1 MAKKSNNTNK
11 SKKKSQNNSLI
22 KRVLIIIFGITAVV
36 CVVGGIFAYALFS
49 SNINIEKDKKEFL
62 LVYENDCYDDII
74 DKLVSKQ
81 IVKSKKTFEIAS
93 WLLNNKKQF
102 KSGRYQITSEM
113 NNLTLVRN
121 IMYGRQTP
129 ISISFNNVRTK
140 DVLAERLTKKLK
152 ISEEEFLAEL
162 YSEQTLKTLGFNKN
176 TVVSLFI
183 PNTYEVYWDITAEE
197 LIERMKKEYDL
208 FWNEERTAKLLD
220 VGLSKEEVST
230 LASIVE
236 EETRKKD
243 EQPVVAG
250 LYLNRIHKNIPLQ
263 ADPTVKFAVQDFS
276 LRRIYKKHLE
286 YDSPYNTYMYAGLPP
301 GPIRVPSIQAI
312 DAVLNFVNHDYIYM
326 CAKEDFSG
334 YHNFATSYKEHQ
346 ENAERYRRALNKRG
360 IK

>member
-81 IVKSKKTFEIAS
+81 IVKSKKTFKIAS

>member
-36 CVVGGIFAYALFS
+36 CVVCGIFAYALFS

-62 LVYENDCYDDII
+62 LIYENDCYDDII

-176 TVVSLFI
+176 TVISLFI

>member
-176 TVVSLFI
+176 TVICLFI

>member
-81 IVKSKKTFEIAS
+81 IVKSKKTFKIAS

-176 TVVSLFI
+176 TVISLFI

>member
-62 LVYENDCYDDII
+62 LIYENDCYDDII
-74 DKLVSKQ
+74 DKLVSKK

-176 TVVSLFI
+176 TVISLFI

>member
-1 MAKKSNNTNK
+1 MSE
-11 SKKKSQNNSLI
+11 
-22 KRVLIIIFGITAVV
+22 IIRHNIFNVSFWILFAVV
-36 CVVGGIFAYALFS
+36 YALR
-49 SNINIEKDKKEFL
+49 
-62 LVYENDCYDDII
+62 II
-74 DKLVSKQ
+74 HYTHMFQLNSYKPKVQLK
-81 IVKSKKTFEIAS
+81 

-162 YSEQTLKTLGFNKN
+162 YSEQKLKTLGFNKN
-176 TVVSLFI
+176 TVISLFI

-236 EETRKKD
+236 EETR
-243 EQPVVAG
+243 
-250 LYLNRIHKNIPLQ
+250 R
-263 ADPTVKFAVQDFS
+263 
-276 LRRIYKKHLE
+276 
-286 YDSPYNTYMYAGLPP
+286 
-301 GPIRVPSIQAI
+301 PS
-312 DAVLNFVNHDYIYM
+312 
-326 CAKEDFSG
+326 
-334 YHNFATSYKEHQ
+334 
-346 ENAERYRRALNKRG
+346 
-360 IK
+360 

>member
-1 MAKKSNNTNK
+1 M
-11 SKKKSQNNSLI
+11 
-22 KRVLIIIFGITAVV
+22 
-36 CVVGGIFAYALFS
+36 
-49 SNINIEKDKKEFL
+49 
-62 LVYENDCYDDII
+62 
-74 DKLVSKQ
+74 SKQ

-176 TVVSLFI
+176 TVISLFI

>member
-176 TVVSLFI
+176 TVISLFI

-243 EQPVVAG
+243 KQPVVAG

>member
-102 KSGRYQITSEM
+102 KSGRYQITSKM

-176 TVVSLFI
+176 TVISLFI

>member
-81 IVKSKKTFEIAS
+81 IVKSKKTFKIAS

-176 TVVSLFI
+176 TVISLFI

-208 FWNEERTAKLLD
+208 FWNEERSAKLLD

>member
-81 IVKSKKTFEIAS
+81 IVKSKKTFKIAS

-250 LYLNRIHKNIPLQ
+250 L
-263 ADPTVKFAVQDFS
+263 
-276 LRRIYKKHLE
+276 
-286 YDSPYNTYMYAGLPP
+286 
-301 GPIRVPSIQAI
+301 
-312 DAVLNFVNHDYIYM
+312 
-326 CAKEDFSG
+326 
-334 YHNFATSYKEHQ
+334 
-346 ENAERYRRALNKRG
+346 
-360 IK
+360 

>member
-176 TVVSLFI
+176 TVISLFI

-312 DAVLNFVNHDYIYM
+312 DAVLNFVNHNYIYM

>member
-11 SKKKSQNNSLI
+11 SKKKFQNNSLI

-176 TVVSLFI
+176 TVISLFI